1 MKDKLKWQ
9 FMMYDRDGSGSI
21 TTEEMKAMFVMMC
34 QEPEHLDLE
43 PMELKLV
50 IKGIERMAEEMF
62 HELDADGDGFVT
74 QVSGLKQNNTNLLSA
89 VRSPKILLL
98 YITHLQAET

>member
-1 MKDKLKWQ
+1 
-9 FMMYDRDGSGSI
+9 MYDRDGSGSI

-50 IKGIERMAEEMF
+50 IKSIERMAEEMF

-74 QVSGLKQNNTNLLSA
+74 QVSGLQRDNRIFFVINILKEEFIEGCLQNEDLIKHLS
-89 VRSPKILLL
+89 SN
-98 YITHLQAET
+98 

>member
-1 MKDKLKWQ
+1 
-9 FMMYDRDGSGSI
+9 MYDRDGSGSI

-74 QVSGLKQNNTNLLSA
+74 QVS
-89 VRSPKILLL
+89 V
-98 YITHLQAET
+98 LQRNKRKFFSLIF

>member
-74 QVSGLKQNNTNLLSA
+74 QVSGLQRNNRNFLSL
-89 VRSPKILLL
+89 IF
-98 YITHLQAET
+98 